1 MSQAEAENLLQ
12 VNGSWVIAPPQGRPK
27 ATVHFL
33 GGAFAG
39 ASPQLIYPLLL
50 QLLARAGYTVIST
63 PYAVTFK
70 HLAAAS
76 SVHQVWYARGA
87 LGHLLPPLLRNKRT
101 FCLQMLS
108 CLPKCV
114 TVECVDAWHKLRI
127 ESCSHLKALEIIARP
142 QMLGTFGLSQLGS
155 GTTCATSRCITMAR
169 VVFIICSIM
178 TRPCCCAEVQCMH

>member
-1 MSQAEAENLLQ
+1 MLTADEPKQAEILLQ

-76 SVHQVWYARGA
+76 SVHQVWYARE
-87 LGHLLPPLLRNKRT
+87 R
-101 FCLQMLS
+101 
-108 CLPKCV
+108 
-114 TVECVDAWHKLRI
+114 
-127 ESCSHLKALEIIARP
+127 
-142 QMLGTFGLSQLGS
+142 S
-155 GTTCATSRCITMAR
+155 GPSPATA
-169 VVFIICSIM
+169 F
-178 TRPCCCAEVQCMH
+178 AQ